1 MENKVIVGAMCVSGL
16 PEILNIS
23 IPNLIKH
30 SDYVLLLLDN
40 ETEELKELV
49 LNYQRQ
55 YYDKVFVRRS
65 SIQSQII
72 GRGGEFVGYRAR
84 WKSVKAIVRDEIFV
98 NLKRMI
104 YMRLIPDISIL
115 LFPDA
120 DEIFT
125 DSLPELLA
133 TLRSTDYRGVSL
145 KMVHA
150 VNDLFTIKQDN
161 MMHHF
166 HIMKWSKDLCGI
178 PWQNFNLFHP
188 IVNNDI
194 MKVENYSVHLCYLTE
209 KQRAWRNDNWKGN
222 DLIGSNLWRL
232 PKIVTEMS
240 PEEITNTFNREPDE
254 KLS

>member
-1 MENKVIVGAMCVSGL
+1 MENKTIVGAMCVSGL

-65 SIQSQII
+65 SIPSQII
-72 GRGGEFVGYRAR
+72 GRSGEFVDYRAR
-84 WKSVKAIVRDEIFV
+84 WKSVKGFVRDEVFV
-98 NLKRMI
+98 NLRRMI
-104 YMRLIPDISIL
+104 DAKLLPDIDIL

-125 DSLPELLA
+125 DSLPSLLEI
-133 TLRSTDYRGVSL
+133 LVQSNYKGVSL
-145 KMVHA
+145 KMVHV
-150 VNDLFTIKQDN
+150 VNDLLTIKKDT

-178 PWQNFNLFHP
+178 PWQFGNMFHP
-188 IVNNDI
+188 ITNNDI
-194 MKVENYSVHLCYLTE
+194 MKLDNYSVHLCYLTE

-222 DLIGSNLWRL
+222 DLIGCDLWKL
-232 PKIVTEMS
+232 PRIVTEMS